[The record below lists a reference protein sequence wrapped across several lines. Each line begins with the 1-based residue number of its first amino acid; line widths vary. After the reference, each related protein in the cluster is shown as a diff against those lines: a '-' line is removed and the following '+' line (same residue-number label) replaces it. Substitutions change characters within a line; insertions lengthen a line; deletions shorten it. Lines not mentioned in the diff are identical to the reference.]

1 MRAVHLRKERWKQN
15 DMKQKEMEPK
25 NIKQSNTKPKDM
37 KQLNVESKNVDSQK
51 IEYVISAYSDLLYR
65 TGIMLLK
72 NRQDAEDAVQEVL
85 IKYMKKAP
93 AFTDREHEKAWLIR
107 VMINLCKDMLRYQ
120 SRRCYVSLDEV
131 AERLPYSEKE
141 KSSFT
146 YGERTIL
153 EQMQTLPSNWRIAL
167 ILYCL
172 EGYSEGEIAKI
183 LHISQNAV
191 KKRIW
196 RGRRAL
202 EKRLQEM
209 DQAENKNQRENCRD

>member
-1 MRAVHLRKERWKQN
+1 MRAALLGKERWKQN
-15 DMKQKEMEPK
+15 GMKQKEMEPK
-25 NIKQSNTKPKDM
+25 NIKQLNTKSRDM
-37 KQLNVESKNVDSQK
+37 KQSNVESKNADFQK
-51 IEYVISAYSDLLYR
+51 IEYVVSAYSDLLYR

-93 AFTDREHEKAWLIR
+93 DFTDSEHEKAWLIR

-120 SRRCYVSLDEV
+120 SRRFHVSLDEV
-131 AERLPYSEKE
+131 ADRLPYSGEE
-141 KSSFT
+141 KSPFT

-153 EQMQTLPSNWRIAL
+153 EQMQTLPPNWRIAL

-172 EGYSEGEIAKI
+172 EGYSEEEIAKI

-202 EKRLQEM
+202 EKKLQEM
-209 DQAENKNQRENCRD
+209 NEAEGII